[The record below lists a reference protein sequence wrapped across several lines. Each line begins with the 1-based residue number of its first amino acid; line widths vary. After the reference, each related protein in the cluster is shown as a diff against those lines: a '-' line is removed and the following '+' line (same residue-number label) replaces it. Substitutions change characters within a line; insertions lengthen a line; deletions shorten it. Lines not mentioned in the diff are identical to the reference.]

1 MSPARKEA
9 IVKAMAQS
17 RNSKSAIDSCHKEYA
32 LAHNAYNAAV
42 VEMPRKGRRS
52 GTDLEDLRLHA
63 MSAYEMLL
71 DVLRIHSDNI
81 AHLHALKGKL

>member
-1 MSPARKEA
+1 MSPARREA
-9 IVKAMAQS
+9 LLKAMDQS
-17 RNSKSAIDSCHKEYA
+17 RSSKFAIDCCHKEYA

-42 VEMPRKGRRS
+42 VEQPRKGRRS

-63 MSAYEMLL
+63 LSAYEALL
-71 DVLRIHSDNI
+71 DALRIHSDNI